1 VRYHAGMKSAARL
14 HFHLAFAMMLFA
26 GLTHAQPLLHADHPL
41 VGKLWDMRSR
51 SYMDEATLLGR
62 IDKANVLLLGETH
75 DNPVHHE
82 LQQKLLQAR
91 LESGARPALLMEQF
105 DTERQAALDL
115 ALAGSNRDAAL
126 NTADT
131 LTKGWDWKYYRP
143 LLATALDY
151 KLPVIA
157 ANISRERERPVVRQ
171 GFAAFDAADL
181 KRMAVDKV
189 WSEGRQKYLA
199 RLIEEAHCGQIGADL
214 RDGLVRGQRLRD
226 AVMAD
231 AALSNIGRGVVGIVG
246 SGHARRDIGVPI
258 YLAARDPGARIYS
271 IGFIEVSPEKTAP
284 EAYETERA
292 TGDVPYDVIWFTP
305 RIDRPDPCASFGKR

>member
-1 VRYHAGMKSAARL
+1 MKTAARIRFRL
-14 HFHLAFAMMLFA
+14 VFAMMLFA
-26 GLTHAQPLLHADHPL
+26 GLAHAQPLRYAGHPL

-51 SYMDEATLLGR
+51 SHIDEATLLAR

-91 LESGARPALLMEQF
+91 LESGSRPALLMEQF

-115 ALAGSNRDAAL
+115 ALAGSNRDEAL
-126 NTADT
+126 NTAAT
-131 LTKGWDWKYYRP
+131 LTKGWDWQFYRP
-143 LLATALDY
+143 LLVTALDH
-151 KLPVIA
+151 KLPVVA
-157 ANISRERERPVVRQ
+157 ANLSRERLRPVVRQ

-181 KRMAVDKV
+181 KRMAVDEV

-199 RLIEEAHCGQIGADL
+199 RLIEQAHCGQIGAEL
-214 RDGLVRGQRLRD
+214 RDGLVRSQRLRD

-231 AALSNIGRGVVGIVG
+231 AALSSIGRGVVGIVG
-246 SGHARRDIGVPI
+246 SGHARRDIGVPL
-258 YLAARDPGARIYS
+258 YLAARDPAARIYS
-271 IGFIEVSPEKTAP
+271 IGFVEVSPEKTSP

-292 TGDVPYDVIWFTP
+292 TASVPYDAIWFTP

>member
-1 VRYHAGMKSAARL
+1 
-14 HFHLAFAMMLFA
+14 MMLFA

-41 VGKLWDMRSR
+41 VGKLWDMSSR
-51 SYMDEATLLGR
+51 SYMDEATLLAR

-75 DNPVHHE
+75 DNPLHHE

-91 LESGARPALLMEQF
+91 LESGSRPALLMEQF

-115 ALAGSNRDAAL
+115 ALAGSSRDEAL
-126 NTADT
+126 NTAAT
-131 LTKGWDWKYYRP
+131 LTKGWDWRFYRP

-157 ANISRERERPVVRQ
+157 ANLSRERVRPVILQ
-171 GFAAFDAADL
+171 GFAAFNAVDFM
-181 KRMAVDKV
+181 RMAVDDV

-199 RLIEEAHCGQIGADL
+199 KLIEETHCGQIGAEL

-226 AVMAD
+226 AVMAN
-231 AALSNIGRGVVGIVG
+231 AALSSIGRGIVGIVG
-246 SGHARRDIGVPI
+246 SGHARRDIGVPL
-258 YLAARDPGARIYS
+258 YLSARDPDARIYS
-271 IGFIEVSPEKTAP
+271 IGFVEVSPEKISP

-305 RIDRPDPCASFGKR
+305 RIDRPDPCASFDKR

>member
-1 VRYHAGMKSAARL
+1 MKTAARIRFRL
-14 HFHLAFAMMLFA
+14 VFAMMLFA
-26 GLTHAQPLLHADHPL
+26 GLAHAQPLRYAGHPL

-51 SYMDEATLLGR
+51 SHIDEATLLAR

-91 LESGARPALLMEQF
+91 LESGSRPALLMEQF

-115 ALAGSNRDAAL
+115 ALAGSNRDEAL
-126 NTADT
+126 NTAAT
-131 LTKGWDWKYYRP
+131 LTKGWDWRFYRP
-143 LLATALDY
+143 LLVTALDH
-151 KLPVIA
+151 KLPVVA
-157 ANISRERERPVVRQ
+157 ANLSRERLRPVVRQ

-181 KRMAVDKV
+181 KRMAVDEV

-199 RLIEEAHCGQIGADL
+199 RLIEQAHCGQIGAEL
-214 RDGLVRGQRLRD
+214 RDGLVRSQRLRD

-231 AALSNIGRGVVGIVG
+231 AALSSIGRGVVGIVG
-246 SGHARRDIGVPI
+246 SGHARRDIGVPL
-258 YLAARDPGARIYS
+258 YLAARDPAARIYS
-271 IGFIEVSPEKTAP
+271 IGFVEVSPEKTSP

-292 TGDVPYDVIWFTP
+292 TASVPYDAIWFTP